1 MASRLVISSA
11 IILFAFIAMA
21 VVSLMWW
28 FSDYSYIIAP
38 VGMT

>member
-28 FSDYSYIIAP
+28 FTDYSYNLAP
-38 VGMT
+38 IGLT